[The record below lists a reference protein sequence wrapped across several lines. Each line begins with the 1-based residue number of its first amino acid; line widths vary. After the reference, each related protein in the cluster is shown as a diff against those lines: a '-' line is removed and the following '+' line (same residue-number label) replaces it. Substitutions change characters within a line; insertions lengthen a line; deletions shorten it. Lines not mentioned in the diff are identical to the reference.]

1 MADMVMVVQG
11 ENLAALE
18 IEVGTIGRVTVVQ
31 EENLAALEIEVGTIG
46 RVTVVQEENLA
57 AFEIEENLAGLEIE
71 AGREAA
77 EQLVVFVQDKV
88 SELEVFGVAVVER
101 VGGFLLS

>member
-1 MADMVMVVQG
+1 
-11 ENLAALE
+11 LE
-18 IEVGTIGRVTVVQ
+18 IEVGH
-31 EENLAALEIEVGTIG
+31 
-46 RVTVVQEENLA
+46 
-57 AFEIEENLAGLEIE
+57 E
-71 AGREAA
+71 AV

>member
-1 MADMVMVVQG
+1 
-11 ENLAALE
+11 LE

-31 EENLAALEIEVGTIG
+31 KENLAALEIEVGTIG

-57 AFEIEENLAGLEIE
+57 AFEIEENLAALEIEENLAALEIE
-71 AGREAA
+71 AGREAV

>member
-31 EENLAALEIEVGTIG
+31 KENLAALEIEENLAALEIE
-46 RVTVVQEENLA
+46 
-57 AFEIEENLAGLEIE
+57 
-71 AGREAA
+71 AGREAV